1 MTRLHSVS
9 RPLNIVVLH
18 WSDGLLRRSF
28 LVTRLLNPEQ
38 NHGMKVNE
46 GLRQE
51 LRSPS
56 GQDVWTRKRPV
67 TTHWTRFG

>member
-18 WSDGLLRRSF
+18 WSDGLLRWSF
-28 LVTRLLNPEQ
+28 LVTWLLNPEQ

-46 GLRQE
+46 GLR
-51 LRSPS
+51 
-56 GQDVWTRKRPV
+56 
-67 TTHWTRFG
+67 